1 MAEGV
6 GWWESPQS
14 PMDIYIAKGEERKGP
29 YSEDSIR
36 QFLADGQFDGTE
48 LAWHEG
54 LTQWIAVEE
63 VGREAESAAQV
74 QADLDRQNEE
84 HLALCHREVDEAK
97 AKAAA
102 DDKAF
107 TDDIAAAGAKAMV
120 AMELAEL
127 KLNEA
132 IACAEV
138 LWDRKTKTVEIKYEQ
153 DLLWLEQGKIE
164 GLEVEQGKIE
174 GLEVAEIEYQAA
186 LANAKAEYEMDS
198 AKAKAEYEAAL
209 AIG

>member
-1 MAEGV
+1 
-6 GWWESPQS
+6 
-14 PMDIYIAKGEERKGP
+14 MDIYISKGEERKGP

-63 VGREAESAAQV
+63 VGREAESAAQE

-84 HLALCHREVDEAK
+84 HLALCVREVDEAK

-102 DDKAF
+102 DVKAF
-107 TDDIAAAGAKAMV
+107 TDDIAAAEAKAKV
-120 AMELAEL
+120 AMEVAVLQ
-127 KLNEA
+127 LNEA
-132 IACAEV
+132 TASAECTWV
-138 LWDRKTKTVEIKYEQ
+138 RKTKTVEFKYEQ
-153 DLLWLEQGKIE
+153 DLLWLEQE
-164 GLEVEQGKIE
+164 KIE
-174 GLEVAEIEYQAA
+174 GLEVADTEYKAA
-186 LANAKAEYEMDS
+186 VANAKAKYEMDS

>member
-1 MAEGV
+1 
-6 GWWESPQS
+6 
-14 PMDIYIAKGEERKGP
+14 MDIYISKGEERKGP

-63 VGREAESAAQV
+63 VGREAESAAQE

-84 HLALCHREVDEAK
+84 HLALCVREVDEAK

-102 DDKAF
+102 DVKAF
-107 TDDIAAAGAKAMV
+107 TDDIAAAEAKAKV
-120 AMELAEL
+120 AMEVAVLQ
-127 KLNEA
+127 LNEA
-132 IACAEV
+132 TALAECTWV
-138 LWDRKTKTVEIKYEQ
+138 RKTKTVEFKYEQ

-164 GLEVEQGKIE
+164 GLEV
-174 GLEVAEIEYQAA
+174 AEIEYQAA
-186 LANAKAEYEMDS
+186 VAN
-198 AKAKAEYEAAL
+198 AKAEYEAAL
-209 AIG
+209 ARSQSQI